1 MKNQRYI
8 PLAFLALVLASL
20 SIAFTSENGK
30 KAVVRHV
37 VSFQFKE
44 EVSEER
50 RAQAIRDFLDL
61 QNRIPE
67 IKQFEGGENIS
78 EEGHDKGFTHCY
90 VLTFEDEAG
99 RNAYLPHPAHLE
111 VAKKNKPLMKD
122 LFVVDYWGEE

>member
-1 MKNQRYI
+1 MKIRRYL
-8 PLAFLALVLASL
+8 PLGLLVLVLASL
-20 SIAFTSENGK
+20 SIACTSENEK
-30 KAVVRHV
+30 QAVVRHV

-50 RAQAIRDFLDL
+50 KAQAIKDFLDL
-61 QNRIPE
+61 KNRIPE

-78 EEGHDKGFTHCY
+78 GEGHDKGFTHCF
-90 VLTFEDEAG
+90 VLSFEDEAG

-111 VAKKNKPLMKD
+111 VAKKNKPLMRD